1 MRAVVLLL
9 LGVNLVSASLHT
21 VQYFYT
27 ATTGIENFPRFVD
40 VGMLNGEQISMYDS
54 TSNRKI
60 PKQKWME
67 ENLDQEYWDS
77 STKILRGAEEHFLH
91 NIQVVMCRFNQ
102 SAGVHTFQRMYGC
115 EWDDETGATNGF
127 DMYGYDGEDFVS
139 VDLKEGRL
147 ISTVPQG
154 IITVVKW
161 NKNRAF
167 LELDKHYI
175 KTVCIDWLKKYVE
188 YGKSSLQKT
197 VSPQVS
203 LLQKDPSSPV
213 TCHATGFYPRGI
225 IISWMKNGQEHHE
238 DVDLGELLPNEDGTF
253 QRTST
258 ISVTPD
264 EWKKNKFICVVE
276 HQGETISSILK
287 EKKIRAKNET
297 SVPIGI
303 IGAVAAVILL
313 VVIGVAGFMVYRK
326 KKGFKPVE
334 ASDNSSN
341 ERITDTLISSGSG
354 SSTSS

>member
-9 LGVNLVSASLHT
+9 LGVNLVSAATHT
-21 VQYFYT
+21 LQYFYT
-27 ATTGIENFPRFVD
+27 ATTGITNFPRFVD

-54 TSNRKI
+54 TSQRKI
-60 PKQKWME
+60 PKQKWMA

-77 STKILRGAEEHFLH
+77 GIKVLKGSEQLFFN
-91 NIQVVMCRFNQ
+91 NIQVAMSRFNQ
-102 SAGVHTFQRMYGC
+102 SAGVHTWQLMYGC
-115 EWDDETGATNGF
+115 ELNEDGTTRGYRQ
-127 DMYGYDGEDFVS
+127 YGYDGGDFVS
-139 VDLKEGRL
+139 FDK
-147 ISTVPQG
+147 STLTYTAANPEAV
-154 IITVVKW
+154 ITKHKW
-161 NKNRAF
+161 EADRASAEQWKGY
-167 LELDKHYI
+167 LEN
-175 KTVCIDWLKKYVE
+175 TCIEWLKKYVG
-188 YGKSSLQKT
+188 YGKDTLERK

-213 TCHATGFYPRGI
+213 TCHATGFYPSGVTI
-225 IISWMKNGQEHHE
+225 TWQKNGQDHDE
-238 DVDLGELLPNEDGTF
+238 DVDLGELLPNEDGSF
-253 QRTST
+253 QRMST
-258 ISVTPD
+258 LNVGPD
-264 EWKKNKFICVVE
+264 EWKKNRFSCVVE
-276 HQGETISSILK
+276 HQDKTIRK
-287 EKKIRAKNET
+287 TEKKIRAKNET